1 MDPAVTRLDATPLAD
16 VVCTEKLDR
25 RAWRRPDYK
34 HENQALSKL
43 ARVLSDAPTSILQ
56 ALADTI
62 LEVTQSDSAGLS
74 FLTVIQGE
82 ERFYW
87 PAIAGMWRP
96 HVGGGTPRDFGP
108 CGDVLDRSAPLL
120 FCYPERLYAYLR
132 PVMPPAVECLLIP
145 FYSKRRAVG
154 TIWAIAHDD
163 QRKFD
168 REDVRV
174 MVVLADFASAV
185 YDASGAAAGAVVQ
198 VSGEPPAGGETR
210 RATGIQRSSVGRLTG
225 TLSRRER
232 EVLSLLVSGH
242 TYGDVAERLSLT
254 NKTVETYRAR
264 AAKKLGIRNR
274 AELVAYALRTGIL
287 RHSDPALKVDTA

>member
-1 MDPAVTRLDATPLAD
+1 MSRGEEGSVRTRLRIGKSVSEPPDPTPRSRIGKWESEAVDPAVTRLDATPLAD

-120 FCYPERLYAYLR
+120 FCYPERRYAYR
-132 PVMPPAVECLLIP
+132 SEERRVGKEC
-145 FYSKRRAVG
+145 
-154 TIWAIAHDD
+154 
-163 QRKFD
+163 
-168 REDVRV
+168 
-174 MVVLADFASAV
+174 
-185 YDASGAAAGAVVQ
+185 
-198 VSGEPPAGGETR
+198 
-210 RATGIQRSSVGRLTG
+210 RSRWS
-225 TLSRRER
+225 SY
-232 EVLSLLVSGH
+232 H
-242 TYGDVAERLSLT
+242 
-254 NKTVETYRAR
+254 
-264 AAKKLGIRNR
+264 
-274 AELVAYALRTGIL
+274 
-287 RHSDPALKVDTA
+287 